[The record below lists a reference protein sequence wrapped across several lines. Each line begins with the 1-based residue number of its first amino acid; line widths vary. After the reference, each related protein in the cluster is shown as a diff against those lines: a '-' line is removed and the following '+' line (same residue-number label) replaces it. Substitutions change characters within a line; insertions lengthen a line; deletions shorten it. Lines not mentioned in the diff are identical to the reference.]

1 MFIFQKGDQIY
12 IIRRVNDEW
21 LEGTLN
27 ERTGMFPISYVEIT
41 EPLPKECKQE
51 IRKVIA
57 VFAFK
62 PECWEDLSIQVIIKT
77 DLSYS
82 NFGIMVINILC
93 ILHFL

>member
-1 MFIFQKGDQIY
+1 M
-12 IIRRVNDEW
+12 NDDW

-41 EPLPKECKQE
+41 GPLPEASSSSEE

-62 PECWEDLSIQVIIKT
+62 PECWEDLTIQVICTVFLCFEKLI
-77 DLSYS
+77 LIS
-82 NFGIMVINILC
+82 N
-93 ILHFL
+93 